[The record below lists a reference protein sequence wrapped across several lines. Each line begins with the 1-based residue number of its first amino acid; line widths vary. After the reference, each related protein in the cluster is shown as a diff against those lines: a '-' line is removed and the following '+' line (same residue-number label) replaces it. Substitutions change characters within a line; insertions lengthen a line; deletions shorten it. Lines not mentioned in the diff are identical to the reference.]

1 MTACMGGWC
10 VMRQAC
16 AYYHQTDSDVIIE
29 RLCEP
34 DRLDVFV
41 RVSASMLGPIRDF
54 EARRRQSIRHG
65 VAAQVERGLPRFNA
79 GG

>member
-10 VMRQAC
+10 LMRQAC
-16 AYYHQTDSDVIIE
+16 AYYHNTDSDVIIE

-41 RVSASMLGPIRDF
+41 RVSASMFGPIRHS
-54 EARRRQSIRHG
+54 EAHRRSGIRHG
-65 VAAQVERGLPRFNA
+65 MAAQVECRAPRLNT

>member
-34 DRLDVFV
+34 DRLDVFT
-41 RVSASMLGPIRDF
+41 RVSASMLGPIGDF
-54 EARRRQSIRHG
+54 QARRRQSIRHG
-65 VAAQVERGLPRFNA
+65 VAAQVERGSPRFNA

>member
-1 MTACMGGWC
+1 
-10 VMRQAC
+10 MRQAC

-54 EARRRQSIRHG
+54 EARRRQSIRDG
-65 VAAQVERGLPRFNA
+65 VAAQLERGSPRFNA

>member
-1 MTACMGGWC
+1 
-10 VMRQAC
+10 MRQAC
-16 AYYHQTDSDVIIE
+16 AYYHQTDSDVVIE